1 MGLSIFGELI
11 LYFALFATTIY
22 TIIFGYHWFS
32 YGSSNR
38 ISLTAMFVFL
48 VGAAVL
54 LLSMLVSLQYV
65 G

>member
-1 MGLSIFGELI
+1 MLGELI

-22 TIIFGYHWFS
+22 AIIFGYHWFS

-38 ISLTAMFVFL
+38 SSMTALAVFL
-48 VGAAVL
+48 VGAAVF
-54 LLSMLVSLQYV
+54 LLSMLISLQYV

>member
-1 MGLSIFGELI
+1 MGFAIFAELI

-22 TIIFGYHWFS
+22 TIVFGYHWFS

-38 ISLTAMFVFL
+38 ISLTALAVFL
-48 VGAAVL
+48 FGAVVL
-54 LLSMLVSLQYV
+54 LLAMLASLQYV